1 MQMLHHQP
9 PTTSYSFIN
18 IHDSFINIL
27 FGKDSC
33 IIIDMFHQFFNRF
46 WLCFLDVLVTGT
58 PEPIVKWQHV
68 RWLWRPNNFHFI
80 ADCPVLKF
88 FCQPISN
95 FLTWQLSRM
104 NIELLFKVPLNRNQ
118 RAVFSRIPRT
128 KDYPFLLLFGKL
140 TQTAPFLK
148 WTKLKYFFRNGPKY
162 F

>member
-95 FLTWQLSRM
+95 FLHCVDSCP
-104 NIELLFKVPLNRNQ
+104 ILLEIKIFQNQ
-118 RAVFSRIPRT
+118 PRSI
-128 KDYPFLLLFGKL
+128 
-140 TQTAPFLK
+140 FLK
-148 WTKLKYFFRNGPKY
+148 TFPAKKSQVQPCNLISARKVVPVSKYFQEF